1 MDSAL
6 TLDTEVAWEGREKRA
21 GGRNVGSHT
30 TPHVPL
36 GTQGFLSPCTRTA
49 PHLPLRLKVRT
60 TPSAH
65 LRSLGPDK
73 M

>member
-30 TPHVPL
+30 TPMFLWALRASLAPVPEL
-36 GTQGFLSPCTRTA
+36 
-49 PHLPLRLKVRT
+49 PHIYL
-60 TPSAH
+60 
-65 LRSLGPDK
+65 
-73 M
+73 